1 MLGRAV
7 GGPLAGAQLTPLVS
21 GNHFWFAWAVFQPET
36 RVILGSD
43 EDRS

>member
-7 GGPLAGAQLTPLVS
+7 EGPLAGSQLMPLVS

-36 RVILGSD
+36 RVILESD
-43 EDRS
+43 GDRS